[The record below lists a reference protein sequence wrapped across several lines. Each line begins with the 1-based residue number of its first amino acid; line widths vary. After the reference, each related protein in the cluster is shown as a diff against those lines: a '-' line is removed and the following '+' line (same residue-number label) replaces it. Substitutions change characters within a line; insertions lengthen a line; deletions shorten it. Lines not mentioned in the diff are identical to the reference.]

1 MANILFLVHRLP
13 YPPNKGDKVRSYH
26 LLRHLAERHQVHL
39 GTFVDDPDDH
49 QHLPTVKGWCA
60 SLHAEP
66 LQPRGAKLASL
77 RGLATGEALT
87 EVYYRSPRLARW
99 VAQTV
104 ERERI
109 DATVVFSSSMAQY
122 AQAHPAVPM
131 LVDFV
136 DVDSAKWADYAPQ
149 HRWPLSWLYA
159 REGRL
164 LLACERRVAAQARR
178 SFFATEKEAA
188 LFRSLAPEAANGVE
202 GMDNGVDATFFSP
215 DADRASPF
223 ETGEAPLVFTGAM
236 DYWPNVDAVSWFAA
250 DVLPRLRAVHPR
262 LRLHIVGRSPTPA
275 VRALAGDAVIVTGTV
290 PDVRPYLQHA
300 AAVVAPLRLAR
311 GIQNKILEAMA
322 MGRPV
327 VAAEACVSA
336 MRVVPGQDVLAA
348 RDAGDYVQH
357 LSALLTEP
365 SRAAET
371 GAAGRRCVVSA
382 YSWAAHLQTL
392 DRHLQQ
398 TLQTPAALAPSAS
411 AAAAA
416 GAPVGARP

>member
-1 MANILFLVHRLP
+1 MAVARILFLAHRLP

-39 GTFVDDPDDH
+39 GTFVDDPDDL
-49 QHLPTVKGWCA
+49 QHLPTVQRWCA
-60 SLHAEP
+60 SVHAEQ
-66 LQPRGAKLASL
+66 LHPRLARLASL

-104 ERERI
+104 ARERI

-136 DVDSAKWADYAPQ
+136 DVDSAKWADYAHQ
-149 HRWPLSWLYA
+149 HPWPLSWLYA
-159 REGRL
+159 REGRM
-164 LLACERRVAAQARR
+164 LLACERRVAAQGRR

-188 LFRSLAPEAANGVE
+188 LFRSLAPEVAESVE
-202 GMDNGVDATFFSP
+202 GMDNGVDAEYFAP
-215 DADRASPF
+215 EPGRASPF
-223 ETGEAPLVFTGAM
+223 ATNEVPLVFTGAM

-250 DVLPRLRAVHPR
+250 AVLPQLRAVHPQ

-275 VRALAGDAVIVTGTV
+275 VLALAGDAVVVTGTV

-327 VAAEACVSA
+327 VAAETCVSA
-336 MRVVPGQDVLAA
+336 MRVVPGQDVVPAREAA
-348 RDAGDYVQH
+348 DYVRE
-357 LSALLTEP
+357 LLALLADAPRASALGE
-365 SRAAET
+365 
-371 GAAGRRCVVSA
+371 AGRRCVVQGYA
-382 YSWAAHLQTL
+382 WPAHLQTL
-392 DRHLQQ
+392 ERHLQH
-398 TLQTPAALAPSAS
+398 TLKAQASLPLAAMAPNP
-411 AAAAA
+411 A
-416 GAPVGARP
+416 GARA

>member
-1 MANILFLVHRLP
+1 MAKILFLVHRLP

-26 LLRHLAERHQVHL
+26 LLRHLAQRHEVHL
-39 GTFVDDPDDH
+39 GTFVDDPDDL
-49 QHLPTVKGWCA
+49 QHLPTVQGWCA

-66 LQPRGAKLASL
+66 LAPRQAKLKSL
-77 RGLATGEALT
+77 RGLLSGQALS
-87 EVYYRSPRLARW
+87 EVYYRSPRMAAW
-99 VAQTV
+99 VADTV
-104 ERERI
+104 ARASI

-122 AQAHPAVPM
+122 AQAQPALPM

-136 DVDSAKWADYAPQ
+136 DVDSAKWADYAPK
-149 HRWPLSWLYA
+149 HAWPLSWLYA

-188 LFRSLAPEAANGVE
+188 LFRSLAPEVAQTVE
-202 GMDNGVDATFFSP
+202 GMDNGVDADYFTP
-215 DADRASPF
+215 VPERASPF
-223 ETGEAPLVFTGAM
+223 AATEVPLVFTGAM
-236 DYWPNVDAVSWFAA
+236 DYWPNVDAVCWFATE
-250 DVLPRLRAVHPR
+250 VLPHLRAVHPQ
-262 LRLHIVGRSPTPA
+262 LRLHIVGRSPA
-275 VRALAGDAVIVTGTV
+275 ASVRALAGEGVVVTGTV

-336 MRVVPGQDVLAA
+336 MRVLPGQDVLPA
-348 RDAGDYVQH
+348 REAPDYVRE
-357 LSALLTEP
+357 LLALLADAP
-365 SRAAET
+365 RAAALGE
-371 GAAGRRCVVSA
+371 AGRRCVLQG

-392 DRHLQQ
+392 ERHLQHMLKAQ
-398 TLQTPAALAPSAS
+398 ASPPPPAMAIHP
-411 AAAAA
+411 A
-416 GAPVGARP
+416 GARA

>member
-1 MANILFLVHRLP
+1 MANILFLAHRLP

-26 LLRHLAERHQVHL
+26 LLRHLAERHRVHL
-39 GTFVDDPDDH
+39 GTFVDDPDDL
-49 QHLPTVKGWCA
+49 QHLPTVQGWCA
-60 SLHAEP
+60 GMHAET
-66 LQPRGAKLASL
+66 LQPRRAKLASL

-87 EVYYRSPRLARW
+87 DCYYRSAPLARW

-104 ERERI
+104 AQERI

-122 AQAHPAVPM
+122 ALAHPAVPM

-149 HRWPLSWLYA
+149 HRWPMSWLYA

-164 LLACERRVAAQARR
+164 LLACERRVAARARR
-178 SFFATEKEAA
+178 SFFATDKEAA
-188 LFRSLAPEAANGVE
+188 LFRRLAPEAAGGVE
-202 GMDNGVDATFFSP
+202 GMDNGVDATYFSP
-215 DADRASPF
+215 ADDRISPF
-223 ETGEAPLVFTGAM
+223 SAAETPLVVTGAM
-236 DYWPNVDAVSWFAA
+236 DYGPNVDAVSWFAA
-250 DVLPRLRAVHPR
+250 DVLPRLREVHPG

-275 VRALAGDAVIVTGTV
+275 VRALAGEAVAVTGTV

-300 AAVVAPLRLAR
+300 AVVVAPLRLAR

-336 MRVVPGQDVLAA
+336 MRVVPGQDVLPA
-348 RDAGDYVQH
+348 RDAADFQRQV
-357 LSALLTEP
+357 LALLAEP
-365 SRAAET
+365 ARAAAV
-371 GAAGRRCVVSA
+371 GAAGRLCVLGA

-392 DRHLQQ
+392 DRHLQH
-398 TLQTPAALAPSAS
+398 TLQAQATPRPQAVAAST
-411 AAAAA
+411 A
-416 GAPVGARP
+416 GARA

>member
-1 MANILFLVHRLP
+1 MANILFLAHRLP

-39 GTFVDDPDDH
+39 GTFVDDPDDL

-60 SLHAEP
+60 GLYAEP
-66 LQPRGAKLASL
+66 LHPRRARLASL

-87 EVYYRSPRLARW
+87 EVYYRSARLARW

-104 ERERI
+104 QRERI
-109 DATVVFSSSMAQY
+109 DASVVFSSSMAQY

-149 HRWPLSWLYA
+149 HRWPMSWLYA

-178 SFFATEKEAA
+178 SFFATDKEAA

-202 GMDNGVDATFFSP
+202 GMDNGVDAAFFSP
-215 DADRASPF
+215 VADRISPF
-223 ETGEAPLVFTGAM
+223 SAGETPLVFTGAM

-250 DVLPRLRAVHPR
+250 EVLPRLREVHTK
-262 LRLHIVGRSPTPA
+262 LRLHIVGRSPTAA
-275 VRALAGDAVIVTGTV
+275 VRALASDAVVVTGTV

-300 AAVVAPLRLAR
+300 AVVVAPLRLAR

-336 MRVVPGQDVLAA
+336 MRVVPGQDVLSA
-348 RDAGDYVQH
+348 REAGDHVRQV
-357 LSALLTEP
+357 LALLAEP
-365 SRAAET
+365 ARAAAM
-371 GAAGRRCVVSA
+371 GASGRRCVVEA

-392 DRHLQQ
+392 DRHLQH
-398 TLQTPAALAPSAS
+398 TLQAQATPAPLALAAAPAGAS
-411 AAAAA
+411 A
-416 GAPVGARP
+416 